1 MSESP
6 NAKTP
11 VLSTASIALEQLSKH
26 FGSVRAVDDV
36 SLTVKAGELLCL
48 LGPSGCGKTTT
59 LRMIAGF
66 EEPTSGRIY
75 IGDDDVTTIPPYA
88 RPTAMVFQSYALFPH
103 MTIYN
108 NIAYGLRARRAPKAE
123 IERRVAEVVA
133 LMELEGQEHKAPPQ
147 LSGGQQQR
155 VALARAL
162 VIRPKVLLFDEPL
175 SNLDAQ
181 LRVRMRSEI
190 RAIQRRL
197 GITSV
202 YVTHDQ
208 EEAFSIADQVAIMN
222 LGKVVQLGTPR
233 QLYWEPADRFVAG
246 FVGQSNVLP
255 AEVISTNGDGAVV
268 RVFDQTIRSR
278 RPPRNNNEDVSVVL
292 RSEALRLEAADHPGV
307 PARVLT
313 MAYVGPIVRYT
324 VAVDS
329 GSELTVDMHNPGPD
343 EFFNEG
349 TAVSLQ
355 LPAEVPALLG

>member
-1 MSESP
+1 MSQ
-6 NAKTP
+6 
-11 VLSTASIALEQLSKH
+11 VFSTASITLQNLSKH
-26 FGSVRAVDDV
+26 FELLRAVDAV
-36 SLTVKAGELLCL
+36 SLKVEAGTLVCL

-59 LRMIAGF
+59 LRMVAGF
-66 EEPTSGRIY
+66 EEPTAGRVL
-75 IGDDDVTTIPPYA
+75 IGADDITDVPPYA

-103 MTIYN
+103 MSVQD
-108 NIAYGLRARRAPKAE
+108 NIAYGLRARRTPRAE
-123 IERRVAEVVA
+123 IETRVQDAIA
-133 LMELEGQEHKAPPQ
+133 LMELQGHERKSPPQ

-190 RAIQRRL
+190 RALQRQL

-222 LGKVVQLGTPR
+222 RGKLVQLGEPR
-233 QLYWEPADRFVAG
+233 ELYRQPTDRFVAE
-246 FVGQSNVLP
+246 FVGVSNIVPVEVLESN
-255 AEVISTNGDGAVV
+255 ANGATV
-268 RVFDQTIRSR
+268 RVLGQIIRSR
-278 RPPRNNNEDVSVVL
+278 RPPQNPENRVSIVL
-292 RSEALRLEAADHPGV
+292 RPEALRMEKAGEGGV

-313 MAYVGPIVRYT
+313 MAFTGPIARYT
-324 VAVDS
+324 VAVDDDTV
-329 GSELTVDMHNPGPD
+329 LTVDLPNPGPD
-343 EFFNEG
+343 QFFAEG
-349 TAVSLQ
+349 TSVILQ